1 MFTVAKKE
9 ISTYFKSPIAY
20 VLIGLFMLMIS
31 ILFYTPFSV
40 GSGDFIVVLESMGFF
55 LVFLI
60 PIMTMR
66 ILAEDRKNGTEVLLL
81 TSPTSL
87 TNIVLGKFFAMYFV
101 FLVITVLSMIYP
113 IIQFAFGGVL
123 TVQLVGGYIGFLL
136 LGASFVSIGVFASA
150 VTENQVVAAIISF
163 VALLIM
169 WMADAFS
176 TQVGNSF
183 IASVMGW
190 ISLLTRYNV
199 FTNGILGLPEIAYFI
214 LFTTLFIFLTI
225 RVIERRRWVQ
235 G

>member
-40 GSGDFIVVLESMGFF
+40 GSGDFMSVLKNMGFF
-55 LVFLI
+55 LIFLV

-87 TNIVLGKFFAMYFV
+87 TQIVLGKFFAMYFV
-101 FLVITVLSMIYP
+101 FLVITVLSMLYP
-113 IIQFAFGGVL
+113 IINVAYGGVF

-136 LGASFVSIGVFASA
+136 LGASFVAIGVFASA
-150 VTENQVVAAIISF
+150 VTENQIVAAIISF
-163 VALLIM
+163 VTLLIM

-176 TQVGNSF
+176 TQVGG
-183 IASVMGW
+183 IVGTIMGW
-190 ISLLTRYNV
+190 ISLLARYDV
-199 FTNGILGLPEIAYFI
+199 FTKGILGLPEIAYFI
-214 LFTTLFIFLTI
+214 LFTGLFIFLTI
-225 RVIERRRWVQ
+225 RVIERRRWIQ

>member
-20 VLIGLFMLMIS
+20 VLIGLFMVMIS

-40 GSGDFIVVLESMGFF
+40 GSGDFMKVLQNMGFF
-55 LVFLI
+55 LIFLV

-87 TNIVLGKFFAMYFV
+87 TKIVLGKFLSMYFV
-101 FLVITVLSMIYP
+101 FLIITVLSMIYP
-113 IIQFAFGGVL
+113 AIMIAFGGTL

-136 LGASFVSIGVFASA
+136 LGASFVAIGVFASA
-150 VTENQVVAAIISF
+150 LTENQIVAAIISF
-163 VALLIM
+163 VALLLM

-176 TQVGNSF
+176 TEIGGVVGT
-183 IASVMGW
+183 IMGW
-190 ISLLTRYNV
+190 FSLLSRYNV
-199 FTNGILGLPEIAYFI
+199 FTKGILGLPEVAYFI
-214 LFTTLFIFLTI
+214 FFTSLFIFLTI
-225 RVIERRRWVQ
+225 RIIERRRWIQ

>member
-20 VLIGLFMLMIS
+20 ILIGLFMLMIS
-31 ILFYTPFSV
+31 IMFYTPFSI
-40 GSGDFIVVLESMGFF
+40 GSGDFMPVLQNMGFF
-55 LVFLI
+55 LIFLV

-87 TNIVLGKFFAMYFV
+87 TQIILGKFLAMYFV
-101 FLVITVLSMIYP
+101 FLVITILSMIYP
-113 IIQFAFGGVL
+113 IINFAYGGVF

-136 LGASFVSIGVFASA
+136 LGASFVAIGVFASA
-150 VTENQVVAAIISF
+150 VTENQIVAAIISF
-163 VALLIM
+163 VTLLIM

-176 TQVGNSF
+176 TQVGG
-183 IASVMGW
+183 IIGTIMGW
-190 ISLLTRYNV
+190 ISLLSRYDI
-199 FTNGILGLPEIAYFI
+199 FTKGILGLPEIAYFI
-214 LFTTLFIFLTI
+214 LFTGLFIFLTI
-225 RVIERRRWVQ
+225 RVIERRRWIQ

>member
-1 MFTVAKKE
+1 MFTIAKKE

-31 ILFYTPFSV
+31 IMFYTPFSK
-40 GSGDFIVVLESMGFF
+40 GSGSFMAVMENMGFF
-55 LVFLI
+55 LVFLV

-87 TNIVLGKFFAMYFV
+87 TNIVLGKFLAMYFV
-101 FLVITVLSMIYP
+101 FFVITVLSFIYP
-113 IIQFAFGGVL
+113 IIQIAFGGAL

-136 LGASFVSIGVFASA
+136 LGASFVAIGVFTSA
-150 VTENQVVAAIISF
+150 LTENQIVAAIISF

-176 TQVGNSF
+176 TEVGGL
-183 IASVMGW
+183 IGSVMGW
-190 ISLLTRYNV
+190 LSLLSRYDV
-199 FTNGILGLPEIAYFI
+199 FTKGILGLPEIAYFL
-214 LFTTLFIFLTI
+214 LFTGLFIFLTI
-225 RVIERRRWVQ
+225 RVIERRRWIQ

>member
-1 MFTVAKKE
+1 MLTVAKKE

-20 VLIGLFMLMIS
+20 VLIGMFMLLIS

-40 GSGDFIVVLESMGFF
+40 GSGDFMPVLENMGFF
-55 LVFLI
+55 LIFLI

-87 TNIVLGKFFAMYFV
+87 TNIVLGKFLAMYFV
-101 FLVITVLSMIYP
+101 FLVITVLSMLYP
-113 IIQFAFGGVL
+113 IIQFAFGGAL

-136 LGASFVSIGVFASA
+136 LGASFVAIGVFASA
-150 VTENQVVAAIISF
+150 LTENQIVAAIISF
-163 VALLIM
+163 VSLLIM

-176 TQVGNSF
+176 TQVSNSF

-190 ISLLTRYNV
+190 ISLLSRYNV
-199 FTNGILGLPEIAYFI
+199 FTNGILGLPEIVYFI
-214 LFTTLFIFLTI
+214 LFTALFIFLTI

>member
-20 VLIGLFMLMIS
+20 VLIGLFMLMVS

-40 GSGDFIVVLESMGFF
+40 GLGDFMGVLENMGFF
-55 LVFLI
+55 LIFLV

-87 TNIVLGKFFAMYFV
+87 TKIVVGKFIAMYFV
-101 FLVITVLSMIYP
+101 FLIITVLSLIYP
-113 IIQFAFGGVL
+113 IINFAYGGIF

-136 LGASFVSIGVFASA
+136 LGAAFVSIGVFASA
-150 VTENQVVAAIISF
+150 VTENQIVAAIISF
-163 VALLIM
+163 VSLLIM

-176 TQVGNSF
+176 TQVGGQ
-183 IASVMGW
+183 IGTAMGW
-190 ISLLTRYNV
+190 ISLLSRYNI
-199 FTNGILGLPEIAYFI
+199 FTQGILGLPEIMYFI
-214 LFTTLFIFLTI
+214 LFTGLFIFLTI
-225 RVIERRRWVQ
+225 RIIERRRWIQ

>member
-20 VLIGLFMLMIS
+20 ILIGLFMLMIS
-31 ILFYTPFSV
+31 IMFYTPFSI
-40 GSGDFIVVLESMGFF
+40 GSGDFMPVLQNMGFF
-55 LVFLI
+55 LIFLV

-87 TNIVLGKFFAMYFV
+87 TQIILGKFLAMYFV
-101 FLVITVLSMIYP
+101 FLVITILSMIYP
-113 IIQFAFGGVL
+113 IINFAYGGMF

-136 LGASFVSIGVFASA
+136 LGSSFVAIGVFASA
-150 VTENQVVAAIISF
+150 VTENQIVAAIISF
-163 VALLIM
+163 VTLLIM

-176 TQVGNSF
+176 TQVGGV
-183 IASVMGW
+183 IGTIMGW
-190 ISLLTRYNV
+190 ISLLSRYDI
-199 FTNGILGLPEIAYFI
+199 FTKGILGLPEIAYFI
-214 LFTTLFIFLTI
+214 LFTGLFIFLTI
-225 RVIERRRWVQ
+225 RVIERRRWIQ

>member
-40 GSGDFIVVLESMGFF
+40 GQGDFMPVLENMGFF
-55 LVFLI
+55 LIFLV

-87 TNIVLGKFFAMYFV
+87 TKIVIGKFLAMYFV
-101 FLVITVLSMIYP
+101 FMVITVLSMIYP
-113 IIQFAFGGVL
+113 MINLAFGGVL
-123 TVQLVGGYIGFLL
+123 TVQLVGGYIGFML
-136 LGASFVSIGVFASA
+136 LGASFVAIGVFASA
-150 VTENQVVAAIISF
+150 VTENQIVAAIISF
-163 VALLIM
+163 VALLMM

-176 TQVGNSF
+176 TEIGGIVGS
-183 IASVMGW
+183 IMGW
-190 ISLLTRYNV
+190 LSLLSRYNV
-199 FTNGILGLPEIAYFI
+199 FTKGILGLPEIAYLL
-214 LFTTLFIFLTI
+214 LFTALFIFLTI
-225 RVIERRRWVQ
+225 RVIERRRWIQ